1 MANNF
6 FKIKNGAKL
15 EPKAGSTV
23 TVEGELAYNDTSNQL
38 EVFGA
43 SAAESITTTT
53 NTQTLTNK
61 TLTAPVITS
70 PTLTVTDSA
79 LSITDNSDATKIVK
93 FEASGI
99 TTATT
104 RTLTVP
110 DADLTIVGA
119 ATTQTLTNKTLTG
132 NTAVNLISGSGTLTL
147 NTSGTATIPNATDTL
162 VGKATTDT
170 LTNKTFDADGTGNSI
185 TNIEN
190 ADIKAAAAIAL
201 DKLAATTASRALVSD
216 ASGFVTPATT
226 TSTEIGYVNGVTS
239 AIQTQLNAKAPAASP
254 TFTGTITTPV
264 TASRALVT
272 GASSELAASAT
283 TATELGY
290 VNGVTSA
297 IQTQLDAK
305 VAKTLTTTTGDMIYA
320 SSANTP
326 ARLPIGTS
334 SQILTVA
341 GGVPSW
347 AAAPSG
353 GINYLSSNKDAEVDT
368 TGWATYADAAQNT
381 PVNGTAGSPNVTWT
395 RTTSTPL
402 RGSGSFLFT
411 RDAANRQGEGV
422 SFDFSIDQADQS
434 QPLAISFDYKV
445 ASGTFFAADGVTA
458 PSNDGTTT
466 QNAGMSDLEVFIYD
480 VTNSVLI
487 PVTPQVLTS
496 TSTTSA
502 NFKGR
507 FQAASN
513 STSYRLILHTA
524 RSTAVAFTMQFDNF
538 FVGPQAVNYGYA
550 GEDFS
555 NTRSFTTNG
564 LGSPSTS
571 NVYSRRNGDSLDVKG
586 YIVAGT
592 TTASTLYLQL
602 PSGLAIDTTKMGST
616 AGSQIVGQ
624 AQFAAVATQTTYG
637 ASVFGLFY
645 DGSTNNQIFIT
656 DQTGATDNQFDKRN
670 ASSLLSSGNLI
681 SFYFSVPIA
690 GWSSN
695 VQMSNDTE
703 TRVIGMGAYFT
714 SSTAVTASNIIK
726 YDTVDFDDAGGYSV
740 STGLYTIPVSGEWD
754 ISTVNQVN
762 ANSNIVTVVI
772 DGVDSHYLHTSAT
785 NTPVSGSI
793 TLKFRAGQTVGL
805 ACNSSVTFAGIAGP
819 ARRSYWSIKRRS
831 GPSAIAASEKV
842 FLKYRL
848 NAAGSVTSLTT
859 NIDFTTKV
867 KDSHSAWSGTVFTA
881 PRADFYSV
889 DAMVY
894 YSAAIDCNIA
904 VFIDGTIEDW
914 LNAGGSNQIQK
925 GSGSYYLLAGQQL
938 SLRLTQTR
946 TLASD
951 SRLHWITIQSQ
962 G

>member
-1 MANNF
+1 MADNF

-23 TVEGELAYNDTSNQL
+23 TVEGEIAYNDTSNQL
-38 EVFGA
+38 EVFGT

-61 TLTAPVITS
+61 TLSGPVITT
-70 PTLTVTDSA
+70 PTITVTDSG

-110 DADLTIVGA
+110 DANTTIVGTDA
-119 ATTQTLTNKTLTG
+119 TQTLTNKTISG

-147 NTSGTATIPNATDTL
+147 NTSGTATVPNATDTL

-216 ASGFVTPATT
+216 VSGFVSPSSV
-226 TSTEIGYVNGVTS
+226 TSTEIGYVSGVTS
-239 AIQTQLNAKAPAASP
+239 AIQTQINTKAPSASP
-254 TFTGTITTPV
+254 TFTGTVTTPA

-272 GASSELAASAT
+272 GASSELTASTT

-334 SQILTVA
+334 SQILTVS
-341 GGVPSW
+341 GGIPSW

-353 GINYLSSNKDAEVDT
+353 GINYLSANPKAEVDT
-368 TGWATYADAAQNT
+368 TGWTTYADAAQNT
-381 PVNGTAGSPNVTWT
+381 PVNGTDGSPNITWT
-395 RTTSTPL
+395 RTTTSPL
-402 RGSGSFLFT
+402 RDTASFLFT

-422 SFDFSIDQADQS
+422 AYPFTIDQADRGQV
-434 QPLAISFDYKV
+434 LAITCDYKV
-445 ASGTFFAADGVTA
+445 VSGTLFAADGITA
-458 PSNDGTTT
+458 PLNDGTTS
-466 QNAGMSDLEVFIYD
+466 QNAGMSDLEIFVYD

-496 TSTTSA
+496 TSAVSA

-513 STSYRLILHTA
+513 STSYRLIIHTA
-524 RSTAVAFTMQFDNF
+524 RSTAVAFTIQFDNF

-550 GEDFS
+550 GTDWA
-555 NTRSFTTNG
+555 TYTPSFTGFGTPTSVESQWRRDGSDILIRVKFATGTNTATEARV
-564 LGSPSTS
+564 SFPSGVTS
-571 NVYSRRNGDSLDVKG
+571 ADSTTIPTIQRSG
-586 YIVAGT
+586 EVAT
-592 TTASTLYLQL
+592 NLSSSVPIRYVLMEPSVTYVTFAKMTASTTD
-602 PSGLAIDTTKMGST
+602 GLTK
-616 AGSQIVGQ
+616 
-624 AQFAAVATQTTYG
+624 
-637 ASVFGLFY
+637 L
-645 DGSTNNQIFIT
+645 N
-656 DQTGATDNQFDKRN
+656 
-670 ASSLLSSGNLI
+670 GNTWSNGDLI
-681 SFYFSVPIA
+681 SLIARVPVA

-703 TRVIGMGAYFT
+703 TRVVAAQYTGNGGTAITAGVTNIDFATKVQDTHSVFNGTTFT
-714 SSTAVTASNIIK
+714 A
-726 YDTVDFDDAGGYSV
+726 
-740 STGLYTIPVSGEWD
+740 PVSGFYKFSGA
-754 ISTVNQVN
+754 ILFN
-762 ANSNIVTVVI
+762 ANIDAIIYAYVNTV
-772 DGVDSHYLHTSAT
+772 
-785 NTPVSGSI
+785 
-793 TLKFRAGQTVGL
+793 LKILV
-805 ACNSSVTFAGIAGP
+805 SSVGNLSHGRYVLTGGIYLNAGDALTFRSDTNGTLTNSASAHWIYF
-819 ARRSYWSIKRRS
+819 ARES
-831 GPSAIAASEKV
+831 GPSAIASSEKV
-842 FLKYRL
+842 FLQY
-848 NAAGSVTSLTT
+848 TSNGGTALTANTT
-859 NIDFTTKV
+859 NIDWGTKV
-867 KDSHSAWSGTVFTA
+867 VDSHSAFSSTAFTA
-881 PRADFYSV
+881 PKSAFYYVTGVIKFTGSV
-889 DAMVY
+889 
-894 YSAAIDCNIA
+894 SAGIYAYVNATGKTRMNTIA
-904 VFIDGTIEDW
+904 SAQYHGFSGSIF
-914 LNAGGSNQIQK
+914 LNAGDSLTVRSDTN
-925 GSGSYYLLAGQQL
+925 ATL
-938 SLRLTQTR
+938 SSSAT
-946 TLASD
+946 D
-951 SRLHWITIQSQ
+951 HTISISSQ